1 MRTLCKLAASSV
13 LGLILVSG
21 GAGVMSVMSGCEEKV
36 SEDNYSSIN
45 TGMTLPDVERIMGG
59 KGEVQKVE
67 GMSVSGAGMASSGSS
82 TNNQVI
88 YVWKSGRKE
97 ISVTMMSNK
106 VAAKGKAG
114 F

>member
-1 MRTLCKLAASSV
+1 
-13 LGLILVSG
+13 
-21 GAGVMSVMSGCEEKV
+21 
-36 SEDNYSSIN
+36 
-45 TGMTLPDVERIMGG
+45 
-59 KGEVQKVE
+59 
-67 GMSVSGAGMASSGSS
+67 MASSGSS

-88 YVWKSGRKE
+88 YVWKSGRKG